1 MNWRFENMSEP
12 IVLRKKVCLLG
23 DAAVGKTSL
32 IRRYVLDQFDE
43 KYITTIGTNVS
54 KKNIKIVLK
63 DQNNQLINY
72 ELTLAIW
79 DIIGQRELHSFN
91 LNYFRNA
98 NGGLVICDFTRRDT
112 LDSLMMW
119 TSSLFNTIGSV
130 PLVFMA
136 NKFDIQDQAEFNLND
151 LVPVANQFQA
161 ASFATSALTGE
172 NVEQAFYML
181 GEAMVKQG
189 QAQAKPTTDVSKIA
203 SELIVEFCNNIGGI
217 ERGIP
222 LIKEIFKIAGV
233 DFLNPQKDQLKNAMP
248 DLVQLLRDLQGAE
261 VANKASGKFNLI
273 ISKLN

>member
-1 MNWRFENMSEP
+1 MTEP

-32 IRRYVLDQFDE
+32 IRRYVHNQFDE

-54 KKNIKIVLK
+54 KKNMKIVIK
-63 DQNNQLINY
+63 DQNNEPINY

-79 DIIGQRELHSFN
+79 DIIGQKELHSFN

-98 NGGLVICDFTRRDT
+98 NGGLVICDFTRKDT

-119 TSSLFNTIGSV
+119 TSSLFNTIGQV

-136 NKFDIQDQAEFNLND
+136 NKFDLQNQAEFNLND
-151 LVPVANQFQA
+151 LIPVANQFQA
-161 ASFATSALTGE
+161 PSFATSARTGE
-172 NVEQAFYML
+172 NVERAFYML
-181 GEAMVKQG
+181 GEAMVKKG
-189 QAQAKPTTDVSKIA
+189 QVQTGPTTDVSKIA

-222 LIKEIFKIAGV
+222 LIKEIFKISGV
-233 DFLNPQKDQLKNAMP
+233 DFLNPQKEQLINAIP
-248 DLVQLLRDLQGAE
+248 DLVQLLRDLQGGE
-261 VANKASGKFNLI
+261 VAEKAAQKFNLI
-273 ISKLN
+273 VAKLK